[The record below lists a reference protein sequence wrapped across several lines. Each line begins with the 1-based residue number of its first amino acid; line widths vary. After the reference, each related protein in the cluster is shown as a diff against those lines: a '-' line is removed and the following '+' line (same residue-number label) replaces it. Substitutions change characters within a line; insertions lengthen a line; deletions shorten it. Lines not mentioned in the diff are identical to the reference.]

1 MDEVDLNVLSL
12 TALRSLCVERDLKL
26 GKRAHRKTCINALLS
41 WKDSLGLA
49 AVMGEMKISD
59 EWRRPIVGDRVQI
72 KYQGPGEEYS
82 GTIIKIEL
90 VGRGPEI
97 TLRFDDGDVE
107 VFTPKT
113 FSKKSF
119 NDGNWHYD

>member
-1 MDEVDLNVLSL
+1 V
-12 TALRSLCVERDLKL
+12 R
-26 GKRAHRKTCINALLS
+26 
-41 WKDSLGLA
+41 
-49 AVMGEMKISD
+49 
-59 EWRRPIVGDRVQI
+59 I
-72 KYQGPGEEYS
+72 KYQGPGEEYG

-107 VFTPKT
+107 VFTRKT

-119 NDGNWHYD
+119 KDGNWHYD